1 MLPLLGSNLKF
12 RILSNVMSFLILV
25 GNVKKS
31 LALKRPGILIVVRYL
46 FKDYS
51 AAASVAVSSA

>member
-1 MLPLLGSNLKF
+1 MGLLLEFTRELHPLDNAHAEHTE
-12 RILSNVMSFLILV
+12 
-25 GNVKKS
+25 KKS

-51 AAASVAVSSA
+51 AAASIAVSSA